1 MPKKC
6 EKRTIKSRACVPLRI
21 NDTFKLGN
29 LVINGQCRQGGLKI
43 LTAYIIFII
52 EDIRI
57 VQKQVV
63 HDLFLRFQVSVKK
76 GLPDLMVPCVK
87 KKLLHPFTGNVSLD

>member
-1 MPKKC
+1 MSQSKIFLNY
-6 EKRTIKSRACVPLRI
+6 TVKS
-21 NDTFKLGN
+21 GN
-29 LVINGQCRQGGLKI
+29 LVIGGQCRQGGLKI

-63 HDLFLRFQVSVKK
+63 RDIFLRFQVRVKK
-76 GLPDLMVPCVK
+76 YG
-87 KKLLHPFTGNVSLD
+87 FS